1 MNYLV
6 FYCKI
11 QNMGRPKLRTREDI
25 LTSAL
30 SLYWRKGP
38 MGVTV
43 QELEVAT
50 GVNKSGL
57 YAEFKDKDSLFVATV
72 KHYAEA
78 AEKVFFPILKQ
89 TPAGKKNLREYLVFG
104 LTYEGE
110 GGCFLTNC
118 MRDYPS
124 LPPKARTIVKSH
136 FLQLKELFALNLT
149 EVAKADLVLTFDQG
163 LCLRAFMGDDTKD
176 LLKLVDDFLTT
187 V

>member
-1 MNYLV
+1 
-6 FYCKI
+6 
-11 QNMGRPKLRTREDI
+11 MGRPKLRTREDI
-25 LTSAL
+25 LASAL

-57 YAEFKDKDSLFVATV
+57 YAEFKDKDSLFIATV
-72 KHYAEA
+72 KYYAES
-78 AEKVFFPILKQ
+78 AEKVFFPILKKVP
-89 TPAGKKNLREYLVFG
+89 TGKANLREYLIFG

-124 LPPKARTIVKSH
+124 LTPKARLIVKLH
-136 FLQLKELFALNLT
+136 FAQLKELFGLNL
-149 EVAKADLVLTFDQG
+149 ADSSKADLVLTFDQG

-176 LLKLVDDFLTT
+176 LLKLIDEFLIT